1 MHTLIGRIII
11 HIAHYKHLHI
21 LVDAKQTILDSL
33 GLTSTRLTIER
44 TRETAWPVT
53 NDNSHILTC
62 HFTTNRQETTSIIS
76 TILSLLLNIRHQL
89 YILHREERRIVEES
103 AINATT
109 VWAFNM
115 TVFHI
120 AGLQRSLLYQI
131 VQHLMVFHLCQSD
144 ESTPHLRQL
153 IRTHVGK
160 RLGHIAQLI
169 GIFHSIPSLGRKI
182 FVIILALIMTSIE
195 EILLVIKTYSI
206 EIESFLPLGKSSQ
219 ADYQE
224 GRKHQY
230 IFLHKFI
237 ILFRLS
243 KILS

>member
-1 MHTLIGRIII
+1 
-11 HIAHYKHLHI
+11 
-21 LVDAKQTILDSL
+21 
-33 GLTSTRLTIER
+33 
-44 TRETAWPVT
+44 
-53 NDNSHILTC
+53 
-62 HFTTNRQETTSIIS
+62 
-76 TILSLLLNIRHQL
+76 
-89 YILHREERRIVEES
+89 
-103 AINATT
+103 
-109 VWAFNM
+109 
-115 TVFHI
+115 
-120 AGLQRSLLYQI
+120 
-131 VQHLMVFHLCQSD
+131 MVFHLCQSD

-160 RLGHIAQLI
+160 RLGHVAQLI
-169 GIFHSIPSLGRKI
+169 GIFHSVPSLGRKI
-182 FVIILALIMTSIE
+182 FIIILALIMASIE
-195 EILLVIKTYSI
+195 EILLIIKTYCI